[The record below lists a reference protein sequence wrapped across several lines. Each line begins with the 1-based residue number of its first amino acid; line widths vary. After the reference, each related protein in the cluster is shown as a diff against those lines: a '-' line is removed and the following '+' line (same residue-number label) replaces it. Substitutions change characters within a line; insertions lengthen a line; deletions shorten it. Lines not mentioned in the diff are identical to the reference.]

1 MKNSKTLNVVTNVLY
16 IASGLTFASSFFVKD
31 NEKAVNRRW
40 LSVGLFAG
48 AWGIELTSKIANNKK
63 LIGS

>member
-1 MKNSKTLNVVTNVLY
+1 MKNKQTLNVVTNVLY

-31 NEKAVNRRW
+31 NEKAVSRRW

-48 AWGIELTSKIANNKK
+48 AWGIELTSRAMSNQK
-63 LIGS
+63 LIGK

>member
-48 AWGIELTSKIANNKK
+48 AWGVELTRRAMGNQK
-63 LIGS
+63 LISK